1 MQRRSV
7 FEGNRC
13 KLGSGITDEV
23 KLSTEMSTEL
33 PLTAIKVTMYV
44 TELFVNIAYLIYG

>member
-13 KLGSGITDEV
+13 KLGSGITDEM
-23 KLSTEMSTEL
+23 EMSTEL